1 MTVTRRQAREW
12 AIQMLTAADVN
23 PPKPEEVPAFIAAFW
38 DSARTLEPHEGAV
51 PKLRDKLRL
60 FVEERVAGVLG
71 EQKDIDSIIISYLE
85 NWDFY
90 RLGSVE
96 RAVLRLAVWELKHT
110 DIPHPVVI
118 NEAVDLVNWFSEP
131 SARTI
136 VNGILDRYAKSL
148 AQ

>member
-23 PPKPEEVPAFIAAFW
+23 PPRPEEVPAFIAAFW
-38 DSARTLEPHEGAV
+38 ESARTLEPNEGGV

-71 EQKDIDSIIISYLE
+71 ELQEIDSIVISYLE
-85 NWDFY
+85 NWDYY

-96 RAVLRLAVWELKHT
+96 RAVLRLAVWELRHT
-110 DIPHPVVI
+110 DIPYPVVI

-131 SARTI
+131 SARTL

-148 AQ
+148 AK